1 MIRKVILP
9 ILLVVF
15 VVSIAHAATPVSQHY
30 FVDEYIAMKAY
41 HKQVGKIFKED
52 PNDKAILAFAL
63 NLLQNDLAAFQNM
76 TPPESYREMHVRVIA
91 AIKNHIAA
99 LQLALKGDTEKAKKR
114 WKRGNGNLQWV
125 DAFLMQRDW
134 KIDNIPVVDPM
145 FKPTDAQLTNEQ
157 YADRY
162 FLIRVMNQKIDAD
175 LCKKSTAKKGGAG
188 IDQAERM
195 VDAQLQAWKVTQYP
209 KKMKG
214 VHEQVLKGLQLSKEW
229 VDLVQAGNCKDA
241 KTKEGQIVSIYKKVD
256 NDLKADFNIQ
266 VPDFIQDPG

>member
-15 VVSIAHAATPVSQHY
+15 VVSIAHAAKPVSQHY

-41 HKQVGKIFKED
+41 HKEVGKIFKED
-52 PNDKAILAFAL
+52 PNDKTILAFAL

-76 TPPESYREMHVRVIA
+76 TPPQKYHQMHVRVIA

-114 WKRGNGNLQWV
+114 WEKGNGNIQWV

-134 KIDNIPVVDPM
+134 NIDNIPLVDPM

-175 LCKKSTAKKGGAG
+175 FCKKSTAKKGGAG

-195 VDAQLQAWKVTQYP
+195 VDAQLQAWKATQYP

-241 KTKEGQIVSIYKKVD
+241 KTKEGQIISIYKKVD

-266 VPDFIQDPG
+266 VPDFIQAPG